1 MFGQIKRNSAERHR
15 IKADRYIEE
24 KEYNLAIEE
33 LRKVL
38 NISPNSDRILYAIGW
53 CYNKLNSPENAVKY
67 CRDAINLN
75 PAIAEY
81 HSLLGECLFPQ
92 GKSNEAI
99 YHLSR
104 AIDLNPDANPF
115 YYSQRGYY
123 LGKLGRYQDA
133 IDDYTEAIS
142 LDSGHY
148 WMYSERASFFYHLP
162 DYESAAGDLAQ
173 AIALCPNSDELAELY
188 YRRAHCFINLERY
201 NEAILDITEAIE
213 YNPQMSEYYGMRAE
227 CWYQLGKYD
236 DALRN
241 ITRALSLDPFNEK
254 YICSKG
260 RYLYM
265 HGDYEEALAEFR
277 FISSSDSSI
286 LYNIGR
292 CLCNLG
298 HYDEAVVIF
307 GRSIALT
314 DDDSLLGYIY
324 IWRGDCFINLER
336 YDEAIKDY
344 TRSIELNI
352 NESHSY
358 YQRSYCL
365 SCLGRYDEALDDS
378 TRAIELEFSDD
389 SLIDL
394 GSLLADHCQRGHCL
408 EGLERYDEAIEEY
421 TYAITITDVPNDEY
435 YYYRGFV
442 LHKLR
447 RFEDALADCKQA
459 IGINPKKML
468 HYVNAAITLRDLKRY
483 RESINILT
491 EALALDTENRKHLDE
506 IYRERGIAHLM
517 LGNYDNALS
526 DMEEALRLNPD
537 DALLLY
543 YKGRCLYKSA
553 DYNRCIELCTQSIL
567 NDSGPKSYELR
578 GKCFYQLEQYED
590 ALADFISAR
599 NYGESVE
606 VNGYVADCLEKL
618 GQYDEALMLYRANLH
633 SEPDEPEHYFK
644 VGYIYFKQQCFEI
657 ALSHLNEGLRLNDSD
672 VDMWYYK
679 GQCHLKIQQYEE
691 ALSATQK
698 CIKLNLHSDPDVLYP
713 LENTAHKIRELI
725 QSEKKWANIS
735 HVTFMGNHNPIN
747 IGGIQATDNASIQ
760 RSVIERELN
769 DVSDT
774 LLKYINKNNVKMD
787 EIEPDL
793 DSLSYVIERSFS
805 KPGAFHLT
813 IVGDH
818 NPINI
823 GGMQATD
830 LGVIQ
835 RSNTGKKEGN

>member
-15 IKADRYIEE
+15 IKANRYIEE

-75 PAIAEY
+75 PAISTY
-81 HSLLGECLFPQ
+81 HRFLGECLFDM
-92 GKSNEAI
+92 GKSDEAI
-99 YHLSR
+99 SHFSC
-104 AIDLNPDANPF
+104 AIDVD
-115 YYSQRGYY
+115 
-123 LGKLGRYQDA
+123 LGKDPASYFSRGSVLCNLGRYSEAINDLTKAVHLNPNKAIYYEYRGYCLVNTNHYSEA
-133 IDDYTEAIS
+133 IDDYTSAIQLNQNNASYYNNRAFCLSSINHYSEAIDDYTRAIGLDPHQAEYYDGKAFCLSSINQYPEAIDAYTQAIS
-142 LDSGHY
+142 LDPHQAEYYSARGGCFYDISSYSRAIDDYTQAINLAPPHAEY
-148 WMYSERASFFYHLP
+148 YSARGGCFYNLNCYSEAIDDFTKALSLNPDEASY
-162 DYESAAGDLAQ
+162 
-173 AIALCPNSDELAELY
+173 Y
-188 YRRAHCFINLERY
+188 YRRGYCYFCLGCY
-201 NEAILDITEAIE
+201 SEAIEDYTEAITIDPIDAKVYVLRGCCFGSLDE
-213 YNPQMSEYYGMRAE
+213 HSKAVDDFTKAFTLDSNIANRYPVAYSGRGFSLMCLNMYSAALDDITQILELNPNDAKYYSLRGQ
-227 CWYQLGKYD
+227 CLGNLGRYD
-236 DALRN
+236 DALSDYEHAIDIDPSIVDYYIN
-241 ITRALSLDPFNEK
+241 VSCSLLKLHQYDKCISILTTALSLNAKNDDK
-254 YICSKG
+254 LSI
-260 RYLYM
+260 YLNRGSAYFM
-265 HGDYEEALAEFR
+265 NGDYEEALIDFDLA
-277 FISSSDSSI
+277 IS
-286 LYNIGR
+286 
-292 CLCNLG
+292 
-298 HYDEAVVIF
+298 
-307 GRSIALT
+307 
-314 DDDSLLGYIY
+314 
-324 IWRGDCFINLER
+324 
-336 YDEAIKDY
+336 
-344 TRSIELNI
+344 
-352 NESHSY
+352 
-358 YQRSYCL
+358 
-365 SCLGRYDEALDDS
+365 
-378 TRAIELEFSDD
+378 
-389 SLIDL
+389 
-394 GSLLADHCQRGHCL
+394 
-408 EGLERYDEAIEEY
+408 
-421 TYAITITDVPNDEY
+421 
-435 YYYRGFV
+435 
-442 LHKLR
+442 
-447 RFEDALADCKQA
+447 
-459 IGINPKKML
+459 INPKS
-468 HYVNAAITLRDLKRY
+468 ITGYFNKCLCLNSIEKY
-483 RESINILT
+483 EESIDCCSQ
-491 EALALDTENRKHLDE
+491 ALVM
-506 IYRERGIAHLM
+506 G
-517 LGNYDNALS
+517 G
-526 DMEEALRLNPD
+526 
-537 DALLLY
+537 
-543 YKGRCLYKSA
+543 
-553 DYNRCIELCTQSIL
+553 
-567 NDSGPKSYELR
+567 DSGLYELR

-644 VGYIYFKQQCFEI
+644 VGYIYFKQQCFET

-830 LGVIQ
+830 FGVIQ